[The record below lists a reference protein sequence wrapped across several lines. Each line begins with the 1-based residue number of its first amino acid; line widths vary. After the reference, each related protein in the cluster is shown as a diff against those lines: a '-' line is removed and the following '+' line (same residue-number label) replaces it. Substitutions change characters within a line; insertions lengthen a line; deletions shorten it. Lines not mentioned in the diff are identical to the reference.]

1 MTHHHELQSFLAAV
15 RRRWFA
21 HEALCI
27 VGRAAAAACVPVAVA
42 LLLFFVLRPAG
53 LPLVAVGTGATLA
66 SLGAAVAV
74 AVRMQRRPTDLQV
87 ARFVEERALLL
98 PERVQFDDALV
109 TAVDPRSASDPGFG
123 QLLAAAAA
131 ARIKEV
137 SPEALVTGAS
147 IRRMGLQA
155 AAGLAALITVLT
167 LGSGALI
174 QATHAAWV
182 AFFPSSI
189 QVEVLPGD
197 ARVVAGQPLQIR
209 AAIRADEHVLSRLA
223 PSLTVSAGS
232 EQKTVPMVRDGQAFV
247 FRFESVDRTFRY
259 QVTAGAA
266 RSAEHTVTALFAP
279 RVERIELQYRYPA
292 FSGLASRQE
301 DDGGDIYAPAGT
313 RVRVRVH
320 ADKPLAAGLLTLG
333 EGAAKPLVAGEGSVF
348 ETELVLSQDNSYRI
362 ELADRDGLTSAG
374 DTEYFIRLMEDR
386 PPDVRILRPGGDQ
399 KVTALEEV
407 TIEARAEDDHGIASL
422 ELVYTTPGGRT
433 LTVPFARAS
442 GPATSRLGAHLLE
455 IEALRVQPGDV
466 ISYYARARDVGR
478 GKRASETRSDMY
490 FLEVRPFGEEFVA
503 AQSQG
508 GGGAGGG
515 DIEALIA
522 AQKEIIN
529 ATWTIERRS
538 ATGRS
543 ARDVEAVVAAQQ
555 ELKARAERL
564 ATRSGRGRRDF
575 FPLQVA
581 PLTQPQRGRAGG
593 EGVSAAVQSMGLAI
607 EQLEGQR
614 TRAALNHEMA
624 ALQALLRAQAEIR
637 RREVMQQQ
645 ASGASSGGAGRQGQD
660 LSALFDKELQRQQR
674 TNYETRSQVEER
686 PDQKDQDRA
695 LDRIRDLARR
705 QEELSRR
712 QQDLARS
719 SSAEEERKRQLERLS
734 REQQELREQVEELA
748 KQMGGQAGEQVG
760 RGTQNQQQGQQS
772 SREQPGRGS
781 QGEGARGESAGRQ
794 LREASEQMR
803 GAAGDL
809 GREDAKSAAD
819 RGARAAEQLRQIEQQ
834 MRGEGPDGQQ
844 RMAGELQL
852 EAQQLAEQQRR
863 IASETRRLEQTGSAS
878 EDARRRLAGEKEQL
892 ADRTDALQRAASD
905 LSAKQGAS
913 GRKDGSA
920 AQVAAAARELS
931 QQKLGERMR
940 DTARQM
946 RESGG
951 TATAEEQIARGLDKV
966 VEQLGGGSSESRA
979 LSAQLDQTQL
989 IRNRLNELERQ
1000 IAQAEAKVKAGGDG
1014 RGDGQ
1019 GNVAAELQRLREE
1032 YRKELQRS
1040 RETLRGLETAP
1051 RSGMAGSTPEHHEW
1065 SQADPGNQSFKQDF
1079 SGWATLRKDID
1090 NALER
1095 TEAAVSARLAKQNA
1109 QDRLNAGG
1117 SDRAPDAYRR
1127 LISRYYESL
1136 ASIRK

>member
-1 MTHHHELQSFLAAV
+1 MTHHSELRSFLTAV

-27 VGRAAAAACVPVAVA
+27 IGRAAAAACVPAAVA
-42 LLLFFVLRPAG
+42 LLLFFVLRPEG
-53 LPLVAVGTGATLA
+53 LALVTLGAIATLA
-66 SLGAAVAV
+66 SIGAAAAV
-74 AVRMQRRPTDLQV
+74 AVRMQRRPSDLQV
-87 ARFVEERALLL
+87 ARFVEERALRL

-109 TAVDPRSASDPGFG
+109 TAVDARSASDPAFG
-123 QLLAAAAA
+123 ELLAAAAA
-131 ARIKEV
+131 ARIKDV
-137 SPEALVTGAS
+137 SAEALVTPTS

-155 AAGLAALITVLT
+155 AAGLIALVTILA
-167 LGSGALI
+167 LGSGAMI
-174 QATHAAWV
+174 DATHAAWV
-182 AFFPSSI
+182 AFFPASI
-189 QVEVLPGD
+189 AVDVLPGD

-209 AAIRADEHVLSRLA
+209 AAIRADDRVLSRLA
-223 PSLTVSAGS
+223 PTLTVSAGT
-232 EQKTVPMVRDGQAFV
+232 EQRTVPMAREGQAFV
-247 FRFESVDRTFRY
+247 FQFESVDRTFRY
-259 QVTAGAA
+259 HVTAGKA
-266 RSAEHTVTALFAP
+266 RSAEHTVTALLAP

-292 FSGLASRQE
+292 FSGLSPRQE

-313 RVRVRVH
+313 RVRLRVH

-333 EGAAKPLVAGEGSVF
+333 EGPAKPLIAGDEGVF

-362 ELADRDGLTSAG
+362 ELADQDGLTSAG

-422 ELVYTTPGGRT
+422 ELVYMTPGGRAQV
-433 LTVPFARAS
+433 VPFARAS

-455 IEALRVQPGDV
+455 IESLKVQPGDV

-503 AQSQG
+503 AQSQSG
-508 GGGAGGG
+508 GGGGGG
-515 DIEALIA
+515 DIETLIA

-529 ATWTIERRS
+529 ATWTIERR
-538 ATGRS
+538 AGTGRS
-543 ARDVEAVVAAQQ
+543 ARDLEAVVAAQQ

-564 ATRSGRGRRDF
+564 ATRGGRGRREY
-575 FPLQVA
+575 FPMRVA
-581 PLTQPQRGRAGG
+581 QSGQPARGRSSG
-593 EGVSAAVQSMGLAI
+593 EGVSAAIQSMGLAI

-614 TRAALNHEMA
+614 TRDAINHEMA

-645 ASGASSGGAGRQGQD
+645 ANGASSGGAGRQGQD

-686 PDQKDQDRA
+686 PDQKDQDPA

-712 QQDLARS
+712 QEDLARS
-719 SSAEEERKRQLERLS
+719 TASAEERKRQLERLS

-748 KQMGGQAGEQVG
+748 KQMGGQSSGQSG
-760 RGTQNQQQGQQS
+760 RGRQGEQQGQQM
-772 SREQPGRGS
+772 SREKSGRGS
-781 QGEGARGESAGRQ
+781 QGENAQGDSAGRQ

-809 GREDAKSAAD
+809 SREDAKSAAD
-819 RGARAAEQLRQIEQQ
+819 RAARAAEQLRQIEQQ
-834 MRGEGPDGQQ
+834 MRGEGPDGRQ

-863 IASETRRLEQTGSAS
+863 IASEARRLEQSGSGN
-878 EDARRRLAGEKEQL
+878 EDARRRLAGEKDQL
-892 ADRTDALQRAASD
+892 ADRTDALQRAATD
-905 LSAKQGAS
+905 LAS
-913 GRKDGSA
+913 RQNESGKKDGSA
-920 AQVAAAARELS
+920 THVATAARELS
-931 QQKLGERMR
+931 QQKLGQRMR
-940 DTARQM
+940 DTAQQM
-946 RESGG
+946 REKGG
-951 TATAEEQIARGLDKV
+951 TGAAEEQIARSLDKV
-966 VEQLGGGSSESRA
+966 VEQLGGGSAESRA
-979 LSAQLDQTQL
+979 LSAQLDQTQQ

-1000 IAQAEAKVKAGGDG
+1000 IAQADAKAKAGAEG
-1014 RGDGQ
+1014 RGEEQ
-1019 GNVAAELQRLREE
+1019 GSATAELQRLREE
-1032 YRKELQRS
+1032 YGKELQRS
-1040 RETLRGLETAP
+1040 REALRSLEGAP
-1051 RSGMAGSTPEHHEW
+1051 RSGVGGATPEQHEW
-1065 SQADPGNQSFKQDF
+1065 SQADPGKQSFKQDF
-1079 SGWATLRKDID
+1079 SGWASLRKDID
-1090 NALER
+1090 SALER

-1117 SDRAPDAYRR
+1117 SDRAPEAYRR

>member
-1 MTHHHELQSFLAAV
+1 MTQHAELQSFLAAV

-21 HEALCI
+21 HEALCTI
-27 VGRAAAAACVPVAVA
+27 ARAAAAACVPAAVA
-42 LLLFFVLRPAG
+42 LLLFFVLGPDGVA
-53 LPLVAVGTGATLA
+53 LVALGAGATLA
-66 SLGAAVAV
+66 AIGAAAAV

-87 ARFVEERALLL
+87 ARFVEERALRL

-109 TAVDPRSASDPGFG
+109 SAVDPRSAGDSGFG
-123 QLLAAAAA
+123 QLLAAAAV

-137 SPEALVTGAS
+137 SPEALVTAAS
-147 IRRMGLQA
+147 IRRMGVQA
-155 AAGLAALITVLT
+155 AAGLGALLIVLT
-167 LGSGALI
+167 VGSGALI
-174 QATHAAWV
+174 EATHAAWL

-189 QVEVLPGD
+189 HVEVLPGD
-197 ARVVAGQPLQIR
+197 TRVVAGQPLQIR
-209 AAIRADEHVLSRLA
+209 AAVRADDRVLSRLV
-223 PSLTVSAGS
+223 PTLTVSAGS
-232 EQKTVPMVRDGQAFV
+232 EQKTVPMVRDGEAFV

-279 RVERIELQYRYPA
+279 RVERIELQYLYPS
-292 FSGLASRQE
+292 FSGLAPRQE
-301 DDGGDIYAPAGT
+301 DDGGDIYAPSGT
-313 RVRVRVH
+313 RVRVRIH

-333 EGAAKPLVAGEGSVF
+333 EGSAKPLVAGEGNVF
-348 ETELVLSQDNSYRI
+348 ETELVLTQDNSYRI

-407 TIEARAEDDHGIASL
+407 TIEARADDDHGIASL
-422 ELVYTTPGGRT
+422 ELVYTTSGGRT
-433 LTVPFARAS
+433 HVVPFARAS

-508 GGGAGGG
+508 GGGGANGG

-529 ATWTIERRS
+529 ATWTIERR
-538 ATGRS
+538 AGTGRS
-543 ARDVEAVVAAQQ
+543 ARDIEAVVAAQQ

-564 ATRSGRGRRDF
+564 ATRASRSRRDF
-575 FPLQVA
+575 PMRVA
-581 PLTQPQRGRAGG
+581 PSQPQRGRPGG
-593 EGVSAAVQSMGLAI
+593 EGVSAAIESMARAV

-614 TRAALNHEMA
+614 TRDALNHEMA
-624 ALQALLRAQAEIR
+624 ALQALLRAQADIR

-686 PDQKDQDRA
+686 PDQKDQERA

-719 SSAEEERKRQLERLS
+719 TASEEERKRQLERLS
-734 REQQELREQVEELA
+734 REQQELREQVEDLA
-748 KQMGGQAGEQVG
+748 KQMGGQSGEQSG
-760 RGTQNQQQGQQS
+760 RGTQSQQQGQPAS
-772 SREQPGRGS
+772 
-781 QGEGARGESAGRQ
+781 RGESPGRQ
-794 LREASEQMR
+794 LRDASEQMR
-803 GAAGDL
+803 GAAGNL
-809 GREDAKSAAD
+809 SREDAKSAAD
-819 RGARAAEQLRQIEQQ
+819 QAARAAEQLRQIEQQ

-863 IASETRRLEQTGSAS
+863 IASEARRLEQSGSGG
-878 EDARRRLAGEKEQL
+878 EDARRRLAGEKDQL

-905 LSAKQGAS
+905 LSARQG
-913 GRKDGSA
+913 GPGQKDGSA
-920 AQVAAAARELS
+920 TQVASAARELS

-940 DTARQM
+940 ETARQM

-951 TATAEEQIARGLDKV
+951 TGAAEEQIARGLDKV
-966 VEQLGGGSSESRA
+966 VEQLGGGSSQSRA
-979 LSAQLDQTQL
+979 LSAQLDQTHQ
-989 IRNRLNELERQ
+989 IRGRLNELERQ
-1000 IAQAEAKVKAGGDG
+1000 IAQAEAKAKAAGDS
-1014 RGDGQ
+1014 RGEGQ
-1019 GNVAAELQRLREE
+1019 GNAAAELQRLREE
-1032 YRKELQRS
+1032 YGKELQRA
-1040 RETLRGLETAP
+1040 RETLRTLESAP
-1051 RSGMAGSTPEHHEW
+1051 RSGMAGTTPEQHEW

-1090 NALER
+1090 TALER
-1095 TEAAVSARLAKQNA
+1095 TEAAVSARLAKQNG